1 MSASIV
7 SRHIGGSTFP
17 AIGFG
22 AMGIGGRTYGKV
34 VSSDNEPRF
43 KVLDRLLE
51 IGCTHWDTANV
62 YGDSEELIG
71 AWFKRTG
78 KRDKIFLATKFG
90 VDFSQPDGPHAN
102 GTPEYA
108 KKCFEDSL
116 QKLGVDT
123 VDLYY
128 VHRIDPNTPI
138 EVTMNFLVELVNAY
152 RAGKIRYIGLSQ
164 PSPATLRRAHKIHP
178 IAAIQV
184 EYSPFE
190 RSIEQKGHLLETAR
204 ELGVAVVAYSPLG
217 KGLLT
222 GQITSHSDF
231 SETDLRKQIPKYA
244 QENFPKIL
252 QLVDKFKQIG
262 KAHNAT
268 SGQVALAYLLE
279 QGDDIIPIPGSQRIE
294 YIEENFSASQ
304 VKLTAEDIQAL
315 KKLIEETEISG
326 AQYPPKLQ
334 AMLYAVTPE
343 LS

>member
-1 MSASIV
+1 MSASTV
-7 SRHIGGSTFP
+7 SRRIGSSTFP

-22 AMGIGGRTYGKV
+22 AMGIGGRTYGKF

-51 IGCTHWDTANV
+51 LGCTHWDTANV

-71 AWFKRTG
+71 NWFRRTG

-90 VDFSQPDGPHAN
+90 IDFSESGPRAN
-102 GTPEYA
+102 GTPEYV
-108 KKCFEDSL
+108 KQCFEDSIK
-116 QKLGVDT
+116 KLGVDT

-128 VHRIDPNTPI
+128 VHRIDPTTPI
-138 EVTMNFLVELVNAY
+138 EVTMNALVEFVK
-152 RAGKIRYIGLSQ
+152 AGKIRYIGLSQ

-190 RSIEQKGHLLETAR
+190 RSIAQKGHLLETAR

-231 SETDLRKQIPKYA
+231 SETDLRRQIPRYA
-244 QENFPKIL
+244 QDNFPKIL
-252 QLVDKFKQIG
+252 ELVDKFKQIG
-262 KAHNAT
+262 NAHNAT
-268 SGQVALAYLLE
+268 SGQIALAYLLE

-294 YIEENFSASQ
+294 YIEENFSAGQ
-304 VKLTAEDIQAL
+304 IKLTAEEVQTL
-315 KKLIEETEISG
+315 NKLVNETEMSG
-326 AQYPPKLQ
+326 AQYPPALQ
-334 AMLYAVTPE
+334 AMLYADTPE
-343 LS
+343 LP

>member
-1 MSASIV
+1 MSTTV
-7 SRHIGGSTFP
+7 TRRIGDSNFP

-22 AMGIGGRTYGKV
+22 AMGIGGRTYGKF
-34 VSSDNEPRF
+34 VSSENESRF

-51 IGCTHWDTANV
+51 LGCTHWDTANV

-71 AWFKRTG
+71 NWFKRTG
-78 KRDKIFLATKFG
+78 KRDQFG
-90 VDFSQPDGPHAN
+90 IDFSQPDGPHAN

-108 KKCFEDSL
+108 KKCFEESL
-116 QKLGVDT
+116 KKLGVDT
-123 VDLYY
+123 IDLYY
-128 VHRIDPNTPI
+128 VHRIDPSTPI
-138 EVTMNFLVELVNAY
+138 EVTMNFLVELVK
-152 RAGKIRYIGLSQ
+152 AGKIRYIGLSQ

-190 RSIEQKGHLLETAR
+190 RSIEQQGHLLETAR

-231 SETDLRKQIPKYA
+231 ADSDLRKQIPRYA
-244 QENFPKIL
+244 QENFPNIL
-252 QLVDKFKQIG
+252 KLVDKFRQIG

-268 SGQVALAYLLE
+268 SGQIALAYLLE

-294 YIEENFSASQ
+294 YIEENFSAGQ
-304 VKLTAEDIQAL
+304 IKLTPEELQTL
-315 KKLIEETEISG
+315 RKLVDETEIGG

-334 AMLYAVTPE
+334 AMLYVDTPE
-343 LS
+343 LP

>member
-1 MSASIV
+1 MSASTV
-7 SRHIGGSTFP
+7 SRRIGDSTFP

-22 AMGIGGRTYGKV
+22 AMGIGGRTYGSV
-34 VSSDNEPRF
+34 VTSDNEPRF
-43 KVLDRLLE
+43 KVLDRLFEL
-51 IGCTHWDTANV
+51 GCTHWDTANV

-71 AWFKRTG
+71 SWFKRTG
-78 KRDKIFLATKFG
+78 QRDKIFLATKFG
-90 VDFSQPDGPHAN
+90 IDFSQPDSPQAI

-108 KKCFEDSL
+108 KKCFEESI

-128 VHRIDPNTPI
+128 VHRIDPTTPI
-138 EVTMNFLVELVNAY
+138 EVTMNFLVELVK
-152 RAGKIRYIGLSQ
+152 AGKIRYIGLSQ

-178 IAAIQV
+178 IAAIQAAQ
-184 EYSPFE
+184 YSPFE

-204 ELGVAVVAYSPLG
+204 ELGVSVVAYSPLG

-231 SETDLRKQIPKYA
+231 SDTDLRKQIPKYA
-244 QENFPKIL
+244 QENFPKVL
-252 QLVDKFKQIG
+252 ELVDKFKQIG

-279 QGDDIIPIPGSQRIE
+279 QGEDIIPIPGSQRIE
-294 YIEENFSASQ
+294 YIEENFSASRI
-304 VKLTAEDIQAL
+304 KLTAEEVQVL
-315 KKLIEETEISG
+315 KKLIEETDISG

-334 AMLYAVTPE
+334 AMLYADTPE
-343 LS
+343 LP

>member
-1 MSASIV
+1 MSASTV
-7 SRHIGGSTFP
+7 SRRIGDSTFP

-22 AMGIGGRTYGKV
+22 AMGIGGRTYGSV
-34 VSSDNEPRF
+34 VTSDNEPRF
-43 KVLDRLLE
+43 KVLDRLFEL
-51 IGCTHWDTANV
+51 GCTHWDTANV

-71 AWFKRTG
+71 SWFKRTG
-78 KRDKIFLATKFG
+78 QRDKIFLATKFG
-90 VDFSQPDGPHAN
+90 IDFSQPDSPQAI

-108 KKCFEDSL
+108 KKCFEESI

-128 VHRIDPNTPI
+128 VHRIDPTTPI
-138 EVTMNFLVELVNAY
+138 EVTMNFLVELVK
-152 RAGKIRYIGLSQ
+152 AGKIRYIGLSQ

-204 ELGVAVVAYSPLG
+204 ELGVSVVAYSPLG

-231 SETDLRKQIPKYA
+231 SDTDLRKQIPKYA
-244 QENFPKIL
+244 QENFPKVL
-252 QLVDKFKQIG
+252 EL
-262 KAHNAT
+262 
-268 SGQVALAYLLE
+268 VALAYLLE
-279 QGDDIIPIPGSQRIE
+279 QGEDIIPIPGSQRIE
-294 YIEENFSASQ
+294 YIEENFSASRI
-304 VKLTAEDIQAL
+304 KLTAEEVQVL
-315 KKLIEETEISG
+315 KKLIEETDISG

-334 AMLYAVTPE
+334 AMLYADTPE
-343 LS
+343 LP

>member
-7 SRHIGGSTFP
+7 SRHIGDSTFP

-22 AMGIGGRTYGKV
+22 AMGIGGRTYGKL
-34 VSSDNEPRF
+34 VSSDKEPRF

-51 IGCTHWDTANV
+51 LGCTHWDTSNV

-71 AWFKRTG
+71 HWFKRTG
-78 KRDKIFLATKFG
+78 NRNKIFLATKFG
-90 VDFSQPDGPHAN
+90 FDSSQPNVLRAC

-108 KKCFEDSL
+108 KQCLDESL
-116 QKLGVDT
+116 KKLGVDT
-123 VDLYY
+123 IDLYY

-138 EVTMNFLVELVNAY
+138 EVTMKALVQFVK
-152 RAGKIRYIGLSQ
+152 AGKIRYIGLSQ

-190 RSIEQKGHLLETAR
+190 RAIAQKGHLLETAR
-204 ELGVAVVAYSPLG
+204 ELGIAVVAYSPLG

-231 SETDLRKQIPKYA
+231 SDTDLRKQIPRFA

-252 QLVDKFKQIG
+252 ELVDKFKQIG

-279 QGDDIIPIPGSQRIE
+279 EGDDIIPIPGSQRIE
-294 YIEENFSASQ
+294 YVEENFGASQ
-304 VKLTAEDIQAL
+304 IKLTPDELQTL
-315 KKLIEETEISG
+315 RKLVDETEISG
-326 AQYPPKLQ
+326 AQYPPQLQ
-334 AMLYAVTPE
+334 AMLYADTPE
-343 LS
+343 LP